1 MGEAVKIHIGEF
13 VFYGYESPCPGWLK
27 LKYREAVKFICPDCH
42 KHEKEVGVLEPHRQ
56 KRGCEGGLYTVL
68 PLNHVHSNVKP
79 LCHKCHQK
87 YNYSRKCNY

>member
-1 MGEAVKIHIGEF
+1 MGEAVKVHIGEF

-56 KRGCEGGLYTVL
+56 QRGCEGDYIQYYHLIM
-68 PLNHVHSNVKP
+68 
-79 LCHKCHQK
+79 CIQM
-87 YNYSRKCNY
+87 